1 MNREESEE
9 TMKKRTL
16 QLLLMAGIM
25 LAPLIGWTQS
35 AEVHFTYD
43 ACGNRILKSLQLKK
57 TEENG
62 KFIEDRN
69 AFLDAATDYMQETE
83 VGLYPNPTNGRFTVT
98 LSGNTCSTLE
108 ALLTTETGVVIGRH
122 RFSDS
127 QYEFDLSTQPA
138 GIYILK
144 LVLDNETRT
153 WKIVKH

>member
-1 MNREESEE
+1 
-9 TMKKRTL
+9 MKSRTFRL
-16 QLLLMAGIM
+16 FLMAGIM

-144 LVLDNETRT
+144 LVLDNKTRT

>member
-1 MNREESEE
+1 
-9 TMKKRTL
+9 
-16 QLLLMAGIM
+16 MAGII

-62 KFIEDRN
+62 KFVEDGN
-69 AFLDAATDYMQETE
+69 AFLDAAIDYIQETE
-83 VGLYPNPTNGRFTVT
+83 VGLYPNPTNGKFTVT
-98 LSGNTCSTLE
+98 LSGNTCLTLE
-108 ALLTTETGVVIGRH
+108 ATLTTETGVVIEHH

-127 QYEFDLSTQPA
+127 QHEFDLSAQPS

-144 LVLDNETRT
+144 LILDNETRT

>member
-1 MNREESEE
+1 MR
-9 TMKKRTL
+9 KRTF
-16 QLLLMAGIM
+16 QLLLLAGM
-25 LAPLIGWTQS
+25 LLSSFVGWAQS

-62 KFIEDRN
+62 KFVEDGN
-69 AFLDAATDYMQETE
+69 AFLDAAIDYIQETE
-83 VGLYPNPTNGRFTVT
+83 VGLYPNPTNGKFTVT
-98 LSGNTCSTLE
+98 LSGNTCLTLE
-108 ALLTTETGVVIGRH
+108 ATLTTETGVVIEHH

-127 QYEFDLSTQPA
+127 QHEFDLSAQPS

-144 LVLDNETRT
+144 LILDNETRT

>member
-1 MNREESEE
+1 
-9 TMKKRTL
+9 MKSRTFRL
-16 QLLLMAGIM
+16 FLMAGIM